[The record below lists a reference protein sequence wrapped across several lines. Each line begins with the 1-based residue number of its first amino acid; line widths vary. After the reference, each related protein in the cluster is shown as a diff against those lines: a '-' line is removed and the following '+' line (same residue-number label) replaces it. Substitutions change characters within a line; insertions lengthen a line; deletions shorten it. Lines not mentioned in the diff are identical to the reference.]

1 MGLRDLQ
8 IKSLRIYG
16 KLRGKKLEWFLC
28 LTVNWI
34 NSSIILEIRWVIKK
48 TKQNKRWHITYDYSA
63 FTPKGCGGENMQNF
77 TELYVVKEND
87 WQNKVE
93 TADKL
98 EGGSSTVKM
107 GRRLWFWI
115 L

>member
-1 MGLRDLQ
+1 
-8 IKSLRIYG
+8 
-16 KLRGKKLEWFLC
+16 
-28 LTVNWI
+28 
-34 NSSIILEIRWVIKK
+34 
-48 TKQNKRWHITYDYSA
+48 
-63 FTPKGCGGENMQNF
+63 MQNF

-107 GRRLWFWI
+107 GRRL
-115 L
+115 